1 MKRNEREIKM
11 KTINAI
17 LSKAAIEDVTVG
29 KDGAEPTS
37 RCLPDNDDRSE
48 WCEGGTIDGVP
59 VCIYY
64 MTTPEDAETAG
75 EDGDWSL
82 VDFNRRLDRI
92 EINLCACDR
101 QGITLAAI
109 EAVVARLG

>member
-1 MKRNEREIKM
+1 MKM
-11 KTINAI
+11 KTIKAI

-29 KDGAEPTS
+29 KGGAEPTS

-48 WCEGGTIDGVP
+48 WCEDGTIDGVP
-59 VCIYY
+59 VSIYY
-64 MTTPEDAETAG
+64 MTTPEDAETVR

-109 EAVVARLG
+109 DAVVARLG